1 MANNFEKS
9 IVELEEIVK
18 QLEGGGVSLE
28 ESLSLFEK
36 GIKLTNS
43 CQKMLDEAE
52 KKVSVLMA
60 DGNGE
65 VIKEDFIDT
74 DE

>member
-1 MANNFEKS
+1 MADNFEKS

-18 QLEGGGVSLE
+18 QLESGSISLE

-36 GIKLTNS
+36 GIRLTNN

-52 KKVSVLMA
+52 KKVSVLMTGN
-60 DGNGE
+60 DGE
-65 VIKEDFIDT
+65 IVKEDFLNYN
-74 DE
+74 E